1 MCIVIIIIIFIIF
14 TLQYIS
20 KKSSWFLNHKWKDC
34 IYIYSKYVPS
44 ACYHGWAKHYK
55 ALQTLMCSLGVSN

>member
-20 KKSSWFLNHKWKDC
+20 KKSSWFLNHKWKDV
-34 IYIYSKYVPS
+34 IIFTFIPNTFPPLVIMSEQNTI
-44 ACYHGWAKHYK
+44 KHYK
-55 ALQTLMCSLGVSN
+55 Q